1 MKTIQMFFHLLTE
14 YVKLK
19 YAFKTQYE
27 SHKAQLAIEVHKA
40 FQDISKQ
47 DIVDTY
53 IDGQSHG
60 FNHYKDGE
68 DYYNQVFKDK

>member
-1 MKTIQMFFHLLTE
+1 MITITE
-14 YVKLK
+14 EL
-19 YAFKTQYE
+19 FKDIEKFGWKVVENKINFYLEKEKQ
-27 SHKAQLAIEVHKA
+27 QLI
-40 FQDISKQ
+40 
-47 DIVDTY
+47 DTY

>member
-1 MKTIQMFFHLLTE
+1 MKSIQIFFQILIE

-19 YAFKTQYE
+19 YAFKMQYE
-27 SHKAQLAIEVHKA
+27 SHKAQLAVEVHKA

-53 IDGQSHG
+53 ID
-60 FNHYKDGE
+60 
-68 DYYNQVFKDK
+68 

>member
-1 MKTIQMFFHLLTE
+1 MKTATGEFIERLKTDFGFVVSENVTNE
-14 YVKLK
+14 YLEKEK
-19 YAFKTQYE
+19 Q
-27 SHKAQLAIEVHKA
+27 QLI
-40 FQDISKQ
+40 
-47 DIVDTY
+47 DTY